1 MYFDLPSL
9 LFPLQMVF
17 EANSCTHVKP
27 SSDGTVAEVNTRLLG
42 GGGGARGSMP
52 YVFVRENA
60 IKYWCTVQGGSEGEE
75 EDPKEQTFWA
85 RGLHY
90 LRQSKPS
97 RQQFRSAREH
107 WQSGRRII

>member
-1 MYFDLPSL
+1 
-9 LFPLQMVF
+9 MVF

-75 EDPKEQTFWA
+75 EDPQGANFLGSRVALPAAKQAVTSTVSLRTGTWA
-85 RGLHY
+85 IRTPHY
-90 LRQSKPS
+90 
-97 RQQFRSAREH
+97 
-107 WQSGRRII
+107 